1 MTSPNDFDRRL
12 GAWLDDG
19 PSHAP
24 DRSIESA
31 LAHAR
36 AHPRRRD
43 PLAVLRRDPM
53 ARGGLAG
60 AMRPLPLVAVLGF
73 ILVAAL
79 GVATVG
85 GFLGRPAVVPPPV
98 TATPSP
104 SSPSPTATPTGPAI
118 PASSPAVV
126 RVDLIDEIGGGAFVE
141 ITDQSGTMVD
151 ARSGQPSEAGDVISD
166 IAVTNLPSDPNA
178 VVLTW
183 VGGPCDTRH
192 VLTIGPDGRT
202 MTMSADAC
210 QGDSLGVARV
220 LVIRFDGPV
229 PARDVTVTSQT
240 SGG

>member
-12 GAWLDDG
+12 GAWLDEG
-19 PSHAP
+19 PAHAP
-24 DRSIESA
+24 DRTIDAA

-53 ARGGLAG
+53 SGAGFAG
-60 AMRPLPLVAVLGF
+60 ALRPLPLVAVLGL
-73 ILVAAL
+73 ILVAAI

-85 GFLGRPAVVPPPV
+85 GFLRQPTVVPPLP
-98 TATPSP
+98 ATPSP
-104 SSPSPTATPTGPAI
+104 SAPSPTATPTSPAV
-118 PASSPAVV
+118 PSSSPAVV
-126 RVDLIDEIGGGAFVE
+126 RVDLIDEIGGAAFVE

-151 ARSGQPSEAGDVISD
+151 ARSGLASEAGDVIAD

-229 PARDVTVTSQT
+229 PASEVVATRQT